1 MLVQFSVK
9 NFRSFKEEA
18 TLSMV
23 AASIKEKEARE
34 NLFKVTDKLSLLK
47 SAVIYGANA
56 SGKSNLFDAMRF
68 MRQFIQ
74 DSSKE
79 TQSTEKIKVSRF
91 RLSTETDDVPASF
104 EIIFIHEGIQYR
116 YGFAVDEERVHAE
129 WLFYVPNK
137 QEVKVFT
144 RAKQQ
149 FNLTGHFKSEEY
161 IINRERVSVRPN
173 ALLLSVSSQFNGKM
187 ANKIMKWVSSFNCIS
202 GLQPGENAGV
212 TLSLMEEEKG
222 MKAILEFLKDADTG
236 IADLKI
242 FKNKIPIDDLPSHMQ
257 KFLTDRPKTDIVNV
271 VDIKTY
277 HLKYDS
283 KGEVVDRIPFSM
295 HNDESAGTKKFFE
308 LSGAFIDTL
317 KQGKVL
323 MIDEFASRL
332 HPRLV
337 KAICELFNSREKNPR
352 NAQLI
357 FASHNTNILRK
368 DIFRR
373 DQVWFIE
380 KDRFGASE
388 LYSLVE
394 YKQKDGKK
402 VRNDASYEKD
412 YLMGR
417 YGGVPCIGDFEVP
430 YGD

>member
-23 AASIKEKEARE
+23 AASIKENEAQE

-56 SGKSNLFDAMRF
+56 SGKSNLFYAMQF
-68 MRQFIQ
+68 M
-74 DSSKE
+74 
-79 TQSTEKIKVSRF
+79 SRF
-91 RLSTETDDVPASF
+91 ILHSAERLSKDIPMSRFKLSSETEFIPASF
-104 EIIFIHEGIQYR
+104 EIIFIYEGIQYR

-129 WLFYVPNK
+129 WLFYVPKK

-144 RAKQQ
+144 RTEQR
-149 FNLTGHFKSEEY
+149 FDLTRHFKGQGDLVKG
-161 IINRERVSVRPN
+161 ERVRPN
-173 ALLLSVSSQFNGKM
+173 ALLLSVSAQFNGKM
-187 ANKIMKWVSSFNCIS
+187 ANKIVEWFSSFNCIS
-202 GLQPGENAGV
+202 GLERYEYPKHIPD
-212 TLSLMEEEKG
+212 LMKDEKG
-222 MKAILEFLKDADTG
+222 KNAIVKFLRDADMG
-236 IADLKI
+236 IKDLGMDSNPPSAADVI
-242 FKNKIPIDDLPSHMQ
+242 YRDDSKDLWVSDSRTKEKLLI
-257 KFLTDRPKTDIVNV
+257 KF
-271 VDIKTY
+271 KTY
-277 HLKYDS
+277 HQKYNN
-283 KGEVVDRIPFSM
+283 KGEVTEDVSFYMND
-295 HNDESAGTKKFFE
+295 DESEGTQKFFN
-308 LSGAFIDTL
+308 LSVAFIDTL
-317 KQGKVL
+317 ENGKVL
-323 MIDEFASRL
+323 IIDELAARL

-373 DQVWFIE
+373 DQIWFVE

-394 YKQKDGKK
+394 YKQKGGKK

-412 YLMGR
+412 YLLGR
-417 YGGVPCIGDFEVP
+417 YGGVPCVRDFEAP
-430 YGD
+430 YGE